1 MEVVEGEQR
10 SSRLSRRSVSKPARY
25 KDDND
30 YEWEQLPK
38 GVVTYNNGGGSKR
51 KSPPPPSSATDIT
64 TQNNIKVEKEGAVST
79 TIARSIPSSV
89 SPLPNKAEKIVGV
102 VQSLM
107 ASDKLSLAE
116 LRNKGRDDIKAI
128 VRQSNILFGNQ
139 FWQGIK
145 SLLHAAIDASEEEN
159 NNDGTKVRRVVDR
172 DALLRLYA
180 SSCCDSTNVSSSLP
194 IVEMNAKPRAK
205 KKKTSST
212 ATNNTSSSGMGEGK
226 KKQPSP
232 RSAAAARALSSLFS
246 TDVTSS
252 SSAIPTL
259 QETSIEDVMAE
270 AAAAAASSSTSSSG
284 GGGNTKLSKLP
295 KKSLAIMEKWIQ
307 DNTANP
313 YPTKEEKD
321 VLVQSTGL
329 LKKQI
334 ESWME
339 KYRRQHG

>member
-38 GVVTYNNGGGSKR
+38 GVVTYNNNGGGSKS
-51 KSPPPPSSATDIT
+51 KSPPPPSATDIT
-64 TQNNIKVEKEGAVST
+64 TQNNIKVEEGAAVST
-79 TIARSIPSSV
+79 TSIARSIPSSV

-107 ASDKLSLAE
+107 ASDELSLAE

-194 IVEMNAKPRAK
+194 IVEMDAKARK

-212 ATNNTSSSGMGEGK
+212 AIATSSSGMGEGK

-252 SSAIPTL
+252 SDIPTL

>member
-38 GVVTYNNGGGSKR
+38 GVVTYNNNGGGSKR
-51 KSPPPPSSATDIT
+51 KSPPPPSATDIT
-64 TQNNIKVEKEGAVST
+64 TQNNIKVEEGAAVST

-107 ASDKLSLAE
+107 ASDELSLAE

-180 SSCCDSTNVSSSLP
+180 SSCCDSTNVSSLP
-194 IVEMNAKPRAK
+194 IVEMDALARAK

>member
-38 GVVTYNNGGGSKR
+38 GVVTYNNGGGGSKR
-51 KSPPPPSSATDIT
+51 KSPPPPSTTDI
-64 TQNNIKVEKEGAVST
+64 TQNNIKVEEGAAVPT
-79 TIARSIPSSV
+79 TSIARSIPSSV

-107 ASDKLSLAE
+107 ASDELSLAE

-180 SSCCDSTNVSSSLP
+180 SSCCDSTNVSSLP
-194 IVEMNAKPRAK
+194 IVEMDAKARAK

>member
-1 MEVVEGEQR
+1 MEVVEGEQQR

-38 GVVTYNNGGGSKR
+38 GVVTYNNNGGGSKR
-51 KSPPPPSSATDIT
+51 KSPPPPSATDIT
-64 TQNNIKVEKEGAVST
+64 TQNNIKVEEGAA
-79 TIARSIPSSV
+79 IARSIPSSV

-194 IVEMNAKPRAK
+194 IVEMDAKARK

>member
-64 TQNNIKVEKEGAVST
+64 TQNNNIKVEEEGAA
-79 TIARSIPSSV
+79 IARSIPTSV
-89 SPLPNKAEKIVGV
+89 ISPLPNKAEKIVGV

-180 SSCCDSTNVSSSLP
+180 SSCCDSTNVSSLP
-194 IVEMNAKPRAK
+194 IVEMDAKARAK

>member
-194 IVEMNAKPRAK
+194 IVEMDAKPAK

-307 DNTANP
+307 DNTSNP

>member
-1 MEVVEGEQR
+1 MEVVEGEQQR

-51 KSPPPPSSATDIT
+51 KSPPPPSATDIT
-64 TQNNIKVEKEGAVST
+64 QNNMKVEEGAAVST

-194 IVEMNAKPRAK
+194 K

>member
-38 GVVTYNNGGGSKR
+38 GVVTYNNGGGGSKR
-51 KSPPPPSSATDIT
+51 KSPPPPSTTDI
-64 TQNNIKVEKEGAVST
+64 TQNNIKVEEGAAVSA

-107 ASDKLSLAE
+107 ASDELSLAE

-194 IVEMNAKPRAK
+194 IVEMDAKARK

-246 TDVTSS
+246 TDVTS

>member
-38 GVVTYNNGGGSKR
+38 GVVTYNNNGGGSKR
-51 KSPPPPSSATDIT
+51 KSPPPPSATDIT
-64 TQNNIKVEKEGAVST
+64 TQNNIKVEEGAAVST

-145 SLLHAAIDASEEEN
+145 SLLHAAIDASSEEEN

-194 IVEMNAKPRAK
+194 IVEMDAKARK

-252 SSAIPTL
+252 SDIPTL

>member
-38 GVVTYNNGGGSKR
+38 GVVTYNNNGGSKR
-51 KSPPPPSSATDIT
+51 KPPPPPSATDIT

-145 SLLHAAIDASEEEN
+145 SLLHAAIDASSEEEN

-194 IVEMNAKPRAK
+194 IVEMNAKPS

-212 ATNNTSSSGMGEGK
+212 ATNNTSNSGMGGGK
-226 KKQPSP
+226 KKQPSS

-284 GGGNTKLSKLP
+284 AGGNTKLSKLP

-339 KYRRQHG
+339 K